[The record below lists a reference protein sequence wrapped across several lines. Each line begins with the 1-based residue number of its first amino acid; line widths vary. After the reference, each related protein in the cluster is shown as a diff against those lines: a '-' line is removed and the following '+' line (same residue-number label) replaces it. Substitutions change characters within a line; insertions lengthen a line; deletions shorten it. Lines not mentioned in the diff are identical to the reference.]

1 MFSVTL
7 PSGEKK
13 TFKEPCTVADVA
25 ASIAPGLAR
34 SAVAGCVDGILT
46 DTSFTIGADC
56 ALRIITLKDSEGL
69 EVLRHSCAHLMAQA
83 VQNLFPEA
91 QVTIGPVIE
100 NGFYYDFAYK
110 RAFTPEDLEAIEKE
124 MKSLAKQKLSI
135 ERQSK
140 SKSELIDIFTKKG
153 EKYKVEII
161 NSLDEEK
168 EITLYNQGN
177 FSDLC
182 KGPHLPHTGFIKAF
196 KLTKL
201 AGAYWRGDSAN
212 EMLQR
217 VYGTAWADKKDLSAY
232 LDRLEQAKARDHRT
246 LVKKMNL
253 CHFQDIAPGLVFWHN
268 NGWSLFRVL
277 KAHIRQKMAAS
288 GYDEVHTP
296 MLVDMKLWEDSGH
309 KAKFNDSMFQISLS
323 EKGESGQTYAIK
335 PMSCPCHVQI
345 FKQGTKSYRDLP
357 VRLGEFGS
365 CHRNEPSGSLHGLM
379 RVRGFV
385 QDDGH
390 IFCTPEQISKEA
402 SLFIDQVYDLYK
414 DFSFDKSVVQVK
426 LSTRPEQRVG
436 SDALWD
442 LAEDTLSSVLNEK
455 QLNWELLP
463 GEGAFYGPKIEFS
476 LEDCLGRVWQCGTLQ
491 LDFFM
496 PERLDATYI
505 DHNGEKKHPVMLH
518 RAVLGSIERFIG
530 ILLEHSAGHLP
541 LWLSP
546 VQVVV
551 MGISDKHAAYAQE
564 ITEKLKKYGLK
575 VKYDLRNEKIGFK
588 IREHTIAR
596 VPYFILVG
604 DQEESDGTVS
614 VRKGS
619 GEKLQSQSV
628 DDFAKLLLNEIE
640 SKHGGKS
647 H

>member
-1 MFSVTL
+1 MLSITL

-13 TFKEPCTVADVA
+13 TFDKPCSVADVA

-34 SAVAGCVDGILT
+34 NAVAGCVDGVLL
-46 DTSFTIGADC
+46 DTSSILKTDC
-56 ALRIITLKDSEGL
+56 ALRIITLNDPEGL
-69 EVLRHSCAHLMAQA
+69 DILRHSCAHLMAQA

-100 NGFYYDFAYK
+100 DGFYYDFAYK
-110 RAFTPEDLEAIEKE
+110 RGFTPEDLEAIEKE
-124 MKSLAKQKLSI
+124 MKELAKKKLTI
-135 ERQSK
+135 ERICLP
-140 SKSELIDIFTKKG
+140 KSELVDIFTKKG

-161 NSLDEEK
+161 NNLDEK
-168 EITLYNQGN
+168 ESLTLYKQGE

-201 AGAYWRGDSAN
+201 AGAYWRGDSNN

-217 VYGTAWADKKDLSAY
+217 VYGTAWADKKDLNAY

-246 LVKKMNL
+246 LVKKMSL

-268 NGWSLFRVL
+268 NGWSIFRAL
-277 KAHIRQKMAAS
+277 KAHIRHKMAAA

-309 KAKFNDSMFQISLS
+309 KAKFNDSMFQVPLDQ
-323 EKGESGQTYAIK
+323 KGEGGQTYAIK

-357 VRLGEFGS
+357 VRMGEFGS

-390 IFCTPEQISKEA
+390 IFCTPEQIFEEA

-414 DFSFDKSVVQVK
+414 DFSFGRDMVQVK
-426 LSTRPEQRVG
+426 LSTRPQQRVG

-442 LAEDTLSSVLNEK
+442 LAEDTLSSVLNQK
-455 QLNWELLP
+455 QLSWALLP

-476 LEDCLGRVWQCGTLQ
+476 LQDCLGRIWQCGTLQ

-505 DHNGEKKHPVMLH
+505 DQNGEKKHPVMLH

-541 LWLSP
+541 LWLAP

-551 MGISDKHAAYAQE
+551 MGISDKHTAYVQE
-564 ITEKLKKYGLK
+564 ITEKLKKNGLK

-596 VPYFILVG
+596 VPYFIVVG
-604 DQEESDGTVS
+604 DQEEREGTIS
-614 VRKGS
+614 VRKGN
-619 GEKLQSQSV
+619 GEKLGSQSV
-628 DDFAKLLLNEIE
+628 DGFSKLLMSEID
-640 SKHGGKS
+640 SKHGG
-647 H
+647 